1 MAHVLVPL
9 AEGFEELE
17 AISIIDI
24 LRRAEIDVVVAGL
37 SDGPVRASRGTNVVP
52 DMNLDDALQR
62 DYDMVVLPGGMP
74 GAANLN
80 DDTRVHEL
88 LKKMANSGKFTGAIC
103 AAPMVLA
110 NAGILDGKRAT
121 SFPGFVDKMDLPNTN
136 YTGAPVERDGKV
148 ITSRGAGT
156 ALDFAL
162 ELVDA
167 LVGRDKRDEVEA
179 ALQRPEQH
187 MRANVTACGEDM
199 RCGTT

>member
-1 MAHVLVPL
+1 MSLVLVPL

-24 LRRAEIDVVVAGL
+24 LRRADIDVVVAGL
-37 SDGPVRASRGTNVVP
+37 TDGPVKAARGTVVVP
-52 DMNLDDALQR
+52 DMSLDDALQR

-80 DDTRVHEL
+80 EDPRVHEM
-88 LKKMANSGKFTGAIC
+88 LKMMANSGKFTGAIC

-121 SFPGFVDKMDLPNTN
+121 SFPGFVDKMDLPTVD
-136 YTGAPVERDGKV
+136 YTGVPVERDGKV

-167 LVGRDKRDEVEA
+167 LAGREKRDAVEA
-179 ALQRPEQH
+179 ALQRPQPGEV
-187 MRANVTACGEDM
+187 ATASN
-199 RCGTT
+199 

>member
-1 MAHVLVPL
+1 MPSVLVPL

-24 LRRAEIDVVVAGL
+24 LRRADINVVVAGL
-37 SDGPVRASRGTNVVP
+37 TDGPVKASRGTVVVP

-62 DYDMVVLPGGMP
+62 DFDMVVLPGGMP

-80 DDTRVHEL
+80 EDVRVHEL

-121 SFPGFVDKMDLPNTN
+121 SYPGFVDKMDLPTVD
-136 YTGAPVERDGKV
+136 YTGAPVVRDGKV

-167 LVGRDKRDEVEA
+167 LAGRKKRDEVEA
-179 ALQRPEQH
+179 ALQRPKHGEV
-187 MRANVTACGEDM
+187 ATAS
-199 RCGTT
+199 T

>member
-1 MAHVLVPL
+1 MPNVLVPL

-17 AISIIDI
+17 AISVIDI
-24 LRRAEIDVVVAGL
+24 LRRADINVVVAGL
-37 SDGPVRASRGTNVVP
+37 ADGAVRASRGTNVLP

-74 GAANLN
+74 GASNLN
-80 DDTRVHEL
+80 DDQRVHEL

-110 NAGILDGKRAT
+110 NAGILDGKRVT
-121 SFPGFVDKMDLPNTN
+121 SYPGFVDKMDLPTVD
-136 YTGAPVERDGKV
+136 YTGGPVERDGKV

-162 ELVDA
+162 ELVEA
-167 LVGRDKRDEVEA
+167 LVGREKRDEVEA
-179 ALQRPEQH
+179 SLKRPQPNEQ
-187 MRANVTACGEDM
+187 AAVST
-199 RCGTT
+199 

>member
-1 MAHVLVPL
+1 MPTVLIPL

-17 AISIIDI
+17 AVSIIDI
-24 LRRAEIDVVVAGL
+24 LRRAGVDVIVAGL
-37 SDGPVRASRGTNVVP
+37 ADGPVKASRGTNIVP
-52 DMNLDDALQR
+52 DMNLDNALQR
-62 DYDMVVLPGGMP
+62 EYDMVVLPGGMP
-74 GAANLN
+74 GASHLN
-80 DDTRVHEL
+80 DDPRVHEL

-121 SFPGFVDKMDLPNTN
+121 SYPGFVDKMDLPTTN
-136 YTGAPVERDGKV
+136 YTGVPVERDGKV

-162 ELVDA
+162 ELAEA

-179 ALQRPEQH
+179 SLQRPKQNEQ
-187 MRANVTACGEDM
+187 TALSA
-199 RCGTT
+199 

>member
-1 MAHVLVPL
+1 MATVLVPL

-24 LRRAEIDVVVAGL
+24 LRRADIDVVVAGL
-37 SDGPVRASRGTNVVP
+37 AAGVVKASRGTNVVP
-52 DMNLDDALQR
+52 DMTFDDALQR

-80 DDTRVHEL
+80 EDARVHEL

-110 NAGILDGKRAT
+110 NAGVLDGKRAT
-121 SFPGFVDKMDLPNTN
+121 SYPGFVDKMDLPTVT
-136 YTGAPVERDGKV
+136 YTGGAVERDGMV

-162 ELVDA
+162 ALVDA
-167 LVGRDKRDEVEA
+167 LAGREKRDAVEA
-179 ALQRPEQH
+179 SLQRPTPEENEVG
-187 MRANVTACGEDM
+187 AT
-199 RCGTT
+199 

>member
-1 MAHVLVPL
+1 MPSVLVPL

-17 AISIIDI
+17 AVSVIDI
-24 LRRAEIDVVVAGL
+24 LRRADVEVVVAGL
-37 SDGPVRASRGTNVVP
+37 NDGPIKASRGTNVLP
-52 DMNLDDALQR
+52 DMTLEEALHR

-80 DDTRVHEL
+80 GDARVHEL

-110 NAGILDGKRAT
+110 NAGVLDGKRAT
-121 SFPGFVDKMDLPNTN
+121 SYPGFVDKMDLPTVD
-136 YTGAPVERDGKV
+136 YTGSPVERDGNV

-167 LVGRDKRDEVEA
+167 LVGREKRDAVEA
-179 ALQRPEQH
+179 SLQRPQPNEQVA
-187 MRANVTACGEDM
+187 MS
-199 RCGTT
+199 